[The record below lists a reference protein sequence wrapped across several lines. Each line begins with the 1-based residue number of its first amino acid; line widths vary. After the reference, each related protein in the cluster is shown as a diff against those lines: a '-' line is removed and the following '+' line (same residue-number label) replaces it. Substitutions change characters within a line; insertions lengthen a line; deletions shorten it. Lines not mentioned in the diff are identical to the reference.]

1 MEMLRRQ
8 RRLKVLQKG
17 AGAGGNGEF
26 VTRRKSIVMRLI
38 FHRALPDVLLVLGGR
53 TDGGAPTRPSLALEY
68 SGVERTVEELKSAL
82 REHQPDGIVGTC
94 VW

>member
-1 MEMLRRQ
+1 M
-8 RRLKVLQKG
+8 LQKV

-26 VTRRKSIVMRLI
+26 VIRRESIVMMLI
-38 FHRALPDVLLVLGGR
+38 FHRAFPNVLLVLGGR

-82 REHQPDGIVGTC
+82 REHQPDGIIGPC
-94 VW
+94 GW